1 MNIVSEN
8 HWEFIEGRL
17 DNVRVNANS
26 LLASVKRDHKSVL
39 ASERATTRYK
49 LASMQHEFDVCRNAL
64 MITLDGNK
72 DAVLDA
78 YDQAYR
84 SRAKNKGW
92 LY

>member
-8 HWEFIEGRL
+8 HWEFVEGRV
-17 DNVRVNANS
+17 DNVRAESDFKMSVVLNA
-26 LLASVKRDHKSVL
+26 HKIHRMNDRIRLNAV
-39 ASERATTRYK
+39 
-49 LASMQHEFDVCRNAL
+49 QHEFDVCRNAL
-64 MITLDGNK
+64 MVSLNGNK